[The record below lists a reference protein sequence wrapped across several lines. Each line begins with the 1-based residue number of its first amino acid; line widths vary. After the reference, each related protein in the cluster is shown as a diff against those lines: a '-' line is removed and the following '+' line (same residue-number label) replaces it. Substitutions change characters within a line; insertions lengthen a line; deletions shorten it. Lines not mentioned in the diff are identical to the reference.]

1 MFSDISNLKEIL
13 FEDLVNN
20 IEIQNIMNAL
30 NIKNQKE
37 LLFKVL
43 NNEKVSS
50 ELNDIINNIQ
60 TVKRINEIDEETLIK
75 EFKDITISAF
85 INSLNNILH
94 TRSTH

>member
-13 FEDLVNN
+13 FEELVNN

-43 NNEKVSS
+43 NNEKVSL

-75 EFKDITISAF
+75 EFKDITINAF
-85 INSLNNILH
+85 INSLNNILR
-94 TRSTH
+94 TRNTH